1 MCPLGVPDA
10 SRLVFVIVPQYRL
23 LRALR
28 GSFGMQGVSQ
38 AQFFAQFL
46 GNIKLN
52 DAPVDWAAVD
62 LRYLL
67 KVRYGQSRVAPMNGC

>member
-1 MCPLGVPDA
+1 
-10 SRLVFVIVPQYRL
+10 
-23 LRALR
+23 
-28 GSFGMQGVSQ
+28 MQGVSQ
-38 AQFFAQFL
+38 AQYFAQFL

-67 KVRYGQSRVAPMNGC
+67 KVRHTSDSTIVTLNEAPLLLR